1 MLGSVPF
8 PYVEVTAST
17 TWLRL
22 VTKRMNPREVEAAGE
37 QQGWVA
43 SCVKEWAEDA
53 GVLWATRF
61 VRLGNEEVVL

>member
-1 MLGSVPF
+1 MLGSMPF
-8 PYVEVTAST
+8 PYVEVTANT

-43 SCVKEWAEDA
+43 SCVKE
-53 GVLWATRF
+53 
-61 VRLGNEEVVL
+61 